1 MVEEQLLA
9 ALQTGLRRRIPEA
22 LYEQWFSG
30 TEISLWD
37 GRRLELGVKN
47 RFFKSWIE
55 TRYMAV
61 LREAAIEAA
70 GAPVDVTVAVSAG
83 LYAQFREAQEKDRA
97 EAARLVPA
105 PQFDVAAAC
114 PPRGEAC
121 PPLEVNPEFTF
132 DNFVVGPSN
141 RLSHAVALRAVEAPG
156 EYGRLFFCGQHGVG
170 KTHLVQA
177 VCSEVRRLRPRAVVR
192 YATCERFMADF
203 VAAHAGGN
211 LAGFREGYR
220 ECDLLA
226 LDQVQILGQ
235 GNKAATQAELLGI
248 IDQAEAGG
256 RQIVFASTL
265 APDELEGVDA
275 RLRDR
280 LGAGFVDRLSLPDEE
295 TRRRLIA
302 GKMAE
307 KGIRLPDEAVG
318 MMARELTG
326 NVRHLE
332 GKVSRLAA
340 LMRIEG
346 MEPTTSCIR
355 MALEVSTPGA
365 KRSALT
371 FQDVVLAVAEE
382 YGLAP
387 EAVTGRGRGAALRRA
402 RQVAVVLCR
411 RLLGAR
417 YVDLGAAFGGR
428 SHATIV
434 SMVKGVPAEA
444 FSAGLEGRRAER
456 ILFRLGVTMKPEEIL
471 ERQRGLFDGER
482 G

>member
-9 ALQTGLRRRIPEA
+9 ALHAGLRRRIPEA

-30 TEISLWD
+30 TEVSSRD
-37 GRRLELGVKN
+37 GGRLELGVKN

-61 LREAAIEAA
+61 LREAAAEAA
-70 GAPVDVTVAVSAG
+70 GGPVDVAVVVSAG
-83 LYAQFREAQEKDRA
+83 LYSQFREAQEKDRA
-97 EAARLVPA
+97 EAERLVPA
-105 PQFDVAAAC
+105 PRLEPAPEPARA
-114 PPRGEAC
+114 EAV

-170 KTHLVQA
+170 KTHLLQA
-177 VCSEVRRLRPRAVVR
+177 ICSGARRARPGAVVR
-192 YATCERFMADF
+192 YVTCERFMADF
-203 VAAHAGGN
+203 VAAHAGGT
-211 LAGFREGYR
+211 LAAFRAGYR
-220 ECDLLA
+220 ECDVLA
-226 LDQVQILGQ
+226 IDQVQILGQ

-248 IDQAEAGG
+248 VDQAEAGG
-256 RQIVFASTL
+256 RQIVFAATL

-295 TRRRLIA
+295 TRRRLIV

-307 KGIRLPDEAVG
+307 KGLSLPDEAVG

-326 NVRHLE
+326 NVRCLE
-332 GKVSRLAA
+332 GRVSRLAA

-355 MALEVSTPGA
+355 MALEVSTPGG

-371 FQDVVLAVAEE
+371 FQDVIAAVAEE
-382 YGLAP
+382 CGLTP
-387 EAVTGRGRGAALRRA
+387 EAVTGRGRGALLRHA
-402 RQVAVVLCR
+402 RQIAVVLCR
-411 RLLGAR
+411 KLLGAR
-417 YVDLGAAFGGR
+417 YAELGAAFGGR

-434 SMVKGVPAEA
+434 SMVKGVPLEA
-444 FSAGLEGRRAER
+444 FSAGLEGRRVER
-456 ILFRLGVTMKPEEIL
+456 ILFRLGVAMKPEEIL
-471 ERQRGLFDGER
+471 ERQRGLFGGDMPG
-482 G
+482 